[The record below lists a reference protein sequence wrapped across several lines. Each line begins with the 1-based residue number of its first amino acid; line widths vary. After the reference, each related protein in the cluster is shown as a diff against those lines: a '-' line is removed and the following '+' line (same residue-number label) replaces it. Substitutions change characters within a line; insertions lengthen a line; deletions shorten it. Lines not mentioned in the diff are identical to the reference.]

1 MRRSVAVLSA
11 ITLCAFLMF
20 GTAEAQDKP
29 GWPKGVTIG
38 AAPLGGTYFIWAGG
52 FAKVMNDKVGVQ
64 ANVES
69 TGGPNHNTQLVQA
82 KQLDLGMVTSAI
94 VYEAFVGDPEG
105 WTKGKKHPDVR
116 VIFPMYTT
124 YFQMYSLKKTNIK
137 SIMDLNG
144 KSVGVGPVGG
154 TPATTWPKIFE
165 VAGIKPSRTTNA
177 SSADL
182 NSQVKDGMI
191 DANGQAVG
199 LPWVTITE
207 IETTNEV
214 NAYGVPVNVADKFIE
229 KFPSFAK
236 GVIPKGTY
244 KSNPTEDLP
253 TLTVWNFMIV
263 HKDAPDDFV
272 YEIVKKTFEN
282 VDILIA
288 AHPSAAEVKIENI
301 QYSPIPLHPGAVKYY
316 KEKGIPIPDK
326 MIAK

>member
-1 MRRSVAVLSA
+1 MKRLFAAFAIVTLS
-11 ITLCAFLMF
+11 IPLMI
-20 GTAEAQDKP
+20 ASADAQEKP

-64 ANVES
+64 AKVES

-94 VYEAFVGDPEG
+94 VYEAFVGDLQG

-124 YFQMYSLKKTNIK
+124 YFQMYSLKKTNIN

-165 VAGIKPSRTTNA
+165 VAGVKPSRITNA

-182 NSQVKDGMI
+182 NSQVKDGTI
-191 DANGQAVG
+191 DAHGQAVG

-207 IETTNEV
+207 IETTNDV

-236 GVIPKGTY
+236 GLIPKGTY

-263 HKDAPDDFV
+263 HKDASDDFI
-272 YEIVKKTFEN
+272 YEVVKKTFEN

-301 QYSPIPLHPGAVKYY
+301 AYSPIPLHPGAVKYY
-316 KEKGIPIPDK
+316 KEKGIQIPDK

>member
-1 MRRSVAVLSA
+1 MKRLFAAFAIVTLS
-11 ITLCAFLMF
+11 IPLMF
-20 GTAEAQDKP
+20 ASADAQEKP

-94 VYEAFVGDPEG
+94 VYEAFGGDLQG

-165 VAGIKPSRTTNA
+165 VAGVKPSRITNA

-182 NSQVKDGMI
+182 NSQVKDGRI
-191 DANGQAVG
+191 DAHGQAVG

-207 IETTNEV
+207 IETTNDV

-253 TLTVWNFMIV
+253 SLTVWNFMIV
-263 HKDAPDDFV
+263 HKDASDDFI
-272 YEIVKKTFEN
+272 YEVVKKTFEN

-301 QYSPIPLHPGAVKYY
+301 AYSPIPLHPGAVKYY
-316 KEKGIPIPDK
+316 KEKGIQIPDK